1 MEKNDK
7 QPPQRKKGG
16 RIPKNDPA
24 LFRYTVRFNAVD
36 HARFLSLFEQ
46 SGMQTKAHF
55 IVARIFNESFKVLQI
70 DKTAVDYYTRLTT
83 FYAQF
88 RAVGVNYNQVVK
100 AINSNFTEKKALAF
114 LYKLEKHTVELVALN
129 KQIIDLTREFE
140 QRWLQKSMWEVLFSE
155 P

>member
-1 MEKNDK
+1 MNNEETKT
-7 QPPQRKKGG
+7 QRRKGG

-36 HARFLSLFEQ
+36 HAHFLALFEQ

-55 IVARIFNESFKVLQI
+55 IVSRIFNETFKVLKI
-70 DKTAVDYYTRLTT
+70 DKTAVDYYTRLTS

-100 AINSNFTEKKALAF
+100 ALNSNFTEKKALAF
-114 LYKLEKHTVELVALN
+114 LYKLEKYTLELVALN
-129 KQIIDLTREFE
+129 KQIIALSKEFE
-140 QRWLQKSMWEVLFSE
+140 EQWLQK
-155 P
+155 